1 MHFQAV
7 SEPRKP
13 SRGSD
18 LMASRKPGQFQSGI
32 AAVVIL
38 AAASIAVMLFLG
50 VQAANRFNATEES
63 WVKYNDQTRNVSG
76 SLNALQRHLGYG
88 GFIHNFKNFVLR
100 RDPVYLER
108 MEKSAFAALAEIA
121 ALKFVLPSAEEQSL
135 LNDVQATIDDYLAK
149 EKETIRLYQELSV
162 SELDKL
168 VRVDDNAALVA
179 LEKLQGLNEIR
190 SFQQEKIAQASFNDA
205 MSTLKQ
211 GSVVVVLILAGA
223 SGMILLLIRSARVNA
238 RLNASHAYVEQL
250 YNESPNALVSVD
262 QDGRIFQINR
272 QAQRLLGYSIDEL
285 SGQTVHSL
293 IPERFDDDRQALIK
307 RLTLDLEN
315 FASDDYSMQ
324 LAARHHDGHEVQIH
338 LRIRIVIGTARTFFL
353 LALLDITEIAELH
366 EELRIAQQNAEAAS
380 EAKSRFLTSMSHE
393 IRTPLNGVLGMLQL
407 IDRKTLTPD
416 IAKKLSI
423 AKESGLFLLTLINQV
438 LDFARIESGQITIS
452 KERFS
457 LPAMMNSMESMF
469 RIRAEMKGL
478 EFRSNVIGENG
489 DFLYGDFDHIRQIL
503 FNLIGN
509 AVKFTETG
517 SVDLVARS
525 QMLHDGKTCRISFE
539 VSDTGPGI
547 PVEDIDRI
555 FEEFKQADVGIR
567 HGGGT
572 GLGLNISKR
581 IADAIGAELS
591 VESEVGVGTTF
602 HLSVDT
608 EIARNQKVIDE
619 VVKDADIPHLR
630 VLVAEDNDINQMI
643 TQAMLERDGHTVTIA
658 QDGEIAVNLVRNA
671 PDAYDVILMDVQM
684 PNMDGVQATV
694 SIRQFARNAEKLP
707 IIGLTANAFQDQKDE
722 YLSAGMQFVL
732 TKPLE
737 IADLRNALGRF
748 APVPTNGIPA
758 GVASTTAPLTAAA
771 GSNDTYHHI
780 DQEVLKTLK
789 ASMPPERLLAL
800 HDDACKKSTALIE
813 ALKNSEGSIDE
824 KSDITHELTGMLG
837 IFGLTFA
844 RLETEKFGAS
854 IHAGTASPGS
864 LNELEGLLET
874 SWRILEQELKTPNP
888 SGS

>member
-1 MHFQAV
+1 
-7 SEPRKP
+7 
-13 SRGSD
+13 
-18 LMASRKPGQFQSGI
+18 MASRSLVNRHSGI
-32 AAVVIL
+32 AVVVIL
-38 AAASIAVMLFLG
+38 ATASIAAMLFLG
-50 VQAANRFNATEES
+50 IQAASRFNAAETS
-63 WVKYNDQTRNVSG
+63 WRQYNDQTRNVSG

-108 MEKSAFAALAEIA
+108 MKKSAFAALTEIA

-162 SELDKL
+162 NELDKL

-211 GSVVVVLILAGA
+211 GSFVVVLILAGA
-223 SGMILLLIRSARVNA
+223 SGMIVLLIRASRINA
-238 RLNASHAYVEQL
+238 RLNASLAYIEQL

-262 QDGRIFQINR
+262 STGHIFRINR
-272 QAQRLLGYSIDEL
+272 QTERLLGYSIDEL
-285 SGQTVHSL
+285 SGRAIESL
-293 IPERFDDDRQALIK
+293 IPEEFEEDRRSLEGKLTFGAQNLQAEDGGMQMVA
-307 RLTLDLEN
+307 RR
-315 FASDDYSMQ
+315 SDGQDI
-324 LAARHHDGHEVQIH
+324 QIH
-338 LRIRIVIGTARTFFL
+338 LRIRVVAGTNQTFFL
-353 LALLDITEIAELH
+353 LALLDITEIADLHKELH
-366 EELRIAQQNAEAAS
+366 IARQNAETAS

-393 IRTPLNGVLGMLQL
+393 IRTPLNGILGMLQL
-407 IDRKTLTPD
+407 IDKKAVAPD
-416 IAKKLSI
+416 IAQKLSI

-438 LDFARIESGQITIS
+438 LDFARIEAGRITIS

-457 LPAMMNSMESMF
+457 LPAMMNAMESMF

-478 EFRSNVIGENG
+478 GFRGSVIDESET
-489 DFLYGDFDHIRQIL
+489 FLYGDFDHIRQIL

-509 AVKFTETG
+509 AIKFTETG

-525 QMLHDGKTCRISFE
+525 QMLGDGKTCRISFE

-547 PVEDIDRI
+547 AIDDIDDI
-555 FEEFKQADVGIR
+555 FEEFTQTDVGIR

-581 IADAIGAELS
+581 IADAIGARLT
-591 VESEVGVGTTF
+591 VESEVGAGTTF
-602 HLSVDT
+602 RLSVDT
-608 EIARNQKVIDE
+608 EIARNQQVIDE
-619 VVKDADIPHLR
+619 IVKDADIPHLR

-643 TQAMLERDGHTVTIA
+643 TQAMLERDGHAVTIA
-658 QDGEIAVNLVRNA
+658 QDGEIALNLVRNA
-671 PDAYDVILMDVQM
+671 PEAYDVILMDVQM

-694 SIRQFARNAEKLP
+694 SIRQFARNPEKLP

-737 IADLRNALGRF
+737 IADLRTALGRF
-748 APVPTNGIPA
+748 
-758 GVASTTAPLTAAA
+758 
-771 GSNDTYHHI
+771 
-780 DQEVLKTLK
+780 TLH
-789 ASMPPERLLAL
+789 SHPERQ
-800 HDDACKKSTALIE
+800 TA
-813 ALKNSEGSIDE
+813 
-824 KSDITHELTGMLG
+824 IT
-837 IFGLTFA
+837 
-844 RLETEKFGAS
+844 
-854 IHAGTASPGS
+854 P
-864 LNELEGLLET
+864 
-874 SWRILEQELKTPNP
+874 P
-888 SGS
+888 S